1 MHPSQ
6 PPVPAQPGSHRVYA
20 SDVLNGTV
28 DLRGYSRRFLLLT
41 SRGIGLGL
49 PQVVAAAEF
58 LEETGWELI
67 SVVAHNPQECH
78 AVLRRR

>member
-1 MHPSQ
+1 MQPPQ

-28 DLRGYSRRFLLLT
+28 DLRGYPRRFLLVT

-49 PQVVAAAEF
+49 PQVVAAAEW

-67 SVVAHNPQECH
+67 SVIAHTPQEAH
-78 AVLRRR
+78 AVMRRR